1 MPYSLAPQPS
11 KELTPIY
18 TSMLSGE
25 IGVRV
30 VERAEPM
37 VAIDI
42 DIWRTHQFLA
52 EHFNAVI

>member
-1 MPYSLAPQPS
+1 
-11 KELTPIY
+11 
-18 TSMLSGE
+18 MLSGE

-52 EHFNAVI
+52 EHFDAVI